1 MLGVLAL
8 ALWAIVYAVMQL
20 SQRQLQTLV
29 AVADRRLRHDPCRV
43 QGRFGVIEALSLAG
57 DPARPRIDLR
67 CRTIAA
73 DGYGSQAEELVISLG
88 PPRARQQLRTA
99 AGLDDWLGRGGITRL
114 EELSVEA
121 RATAAAMECL
131 RERQW
136 IEEALIRLETI
147 RGALTDTLAKA
158 ESNELLEASIPQLQ
172 QARHS
177 AAEMLRKLHDFLSVP
192 DGIRPILSFDLD
204 QQLFDPQRFAD
215 LERSFDEVVL
225 LNDSFRQL
233 SRDAIR

>member
-1 MLGVLAL
+1 M
-8 ALWAIVYAVMQL
+8 
-20 SQRQLQTLV
+20 
-29 AVADRRLRHDPCRV
+29 
-43 QGRFGVIEALSLAG
+43 
-57 DPARPRIDLR
+57 
-67 CRTIAA
+67 
-73 DGYGSQAEELVISLG
+73 ISLG

-147 RGALTDTLAKA
+147 RGALTDTPAKA
-158 ESNELLEASIPQLQ
+158 EGNELLEASIPQLQQALASFEAENSKLQ